1 MSANLVARQAVIATW
16 REVKTHQGWR
26 KTIETFLFARSGQRG
41 CPGEEE
47 ERGRYDTED
56 YGYTIQMLQEIGL
69 CRRD

>member
-1 MSANLVARQAVIATW
+1 MMSANLVARQAVIATW

-47 ERGRYDTED
+47 ERGKYDTE
-56 YGYTIQMLQEIGL
+56 E
-69 CRRD
+69 